1 MATYYGT
8 YGQKVQY
15 LASDPSD
22 PQLGQV
28 WYNST
33 SATLKVRGFTTTN
46 AWASA
51 SNYPG
56 PSRSYPGGFGVQTAA
71 VMVGGYDPTT
81 YATVGLYT
89 GSTWTTGTSY
99 PTPVRQIMIGGM
111 GTQTAGLQAG
121 GYNTVDLNT
130 ANEFDGTTW
139 TAGGNISTARSDG
152 GAAGLQNSGLIF
164 GGSTSAPTPY
174 VTASE
179 SYNGSTWTNTPSL
192 NTARFGQGAGTQ
204 NEALMIS
211 GYLNGGPTTTDTEK
225 YNGSSW
231 TTVNP
236 VNTGRYGGSTFGS
249 GTVAVIAGG
258 QGPNGRTNTE
268 TWNGTSWTNNTALPG
283 ARQYMGGGGIPG
295 GQGVTFGGDDGGLN
309 PRPALQTTQLWNGSY
324 ESTQTV
330 TVS

>member
-1 MATYYGT
+1 
-8 YGQKVQY
+8 
-15 LASDPSD
+15 
-22 PQLGQV
+22 
-28 WYNST
+28 
-33 SATLKVRGFTTTN
+33 
-46 AWASA
+46 
-51 SNYPG
+51 
-56 PSRSYPGGFGVQTAA
+56 
-71 VMVGGYDPTT
+71 
-81 YATVGLYT
+81 
-89 GSTWTTGTSY
+89 
-99 PTPVRQIMIGGM
+99 MIGGM

-121 GYNTVDLNT
+121 GYNTAALNT
-130 ANEFDGTTW
+130 SNEFDGTTW

-152 GAAGLQNSGLIF
+152 GAAGLQTSGLIF
-164 GGSTSAPTPY
+164 GGQTAGDPPY
-174 VTASE
+174 VAALE

-204 NEALMIS
+204 NAALMIS
-211 GYLNGGPTTTDTEK
+211 GYLNGGPTTTATEK

-231 TTVNP
+231 TTVNS
-236 VNTGRYGGSTFGS
+236 VNTGRYGASTFGS